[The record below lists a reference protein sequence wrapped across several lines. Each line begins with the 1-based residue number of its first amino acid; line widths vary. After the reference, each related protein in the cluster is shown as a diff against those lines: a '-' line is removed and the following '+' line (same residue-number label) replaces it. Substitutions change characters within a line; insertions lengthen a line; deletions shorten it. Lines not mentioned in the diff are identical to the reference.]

1 MSVTIGI
8 SLLMVG
14 QLKTRITISP
24 NMDIVFTNQANI
36 LRSIQNNQ
44 TSLDDAIKQI
54 NNLQQENINKLTELF
69 NKNEYIMD
77 IIEDSKKSN
86 ELTKIGLSNVSSL
99 KDLNNLTKKELDE
112 LLKLDMKDYETLQ
125 ILLII
130 NNIYKKTI
138 KSINPK

>member
-1 MSVTIGI
+1 MSILDRLVINLNNSEI
-8 SLLMVG
+8 DKSKDNV
-14 QLKTRITISP
+14 
-24 NMDIVFTNQANI
+24 ANI
-36 LRSIQNNQ
+36 LRSIQNKQ

-77 IIEDSKKSN
+77 IIEDPKKSN
-86 ELTKIGLSNVSSL
+86 ELTKIGLSNISSL